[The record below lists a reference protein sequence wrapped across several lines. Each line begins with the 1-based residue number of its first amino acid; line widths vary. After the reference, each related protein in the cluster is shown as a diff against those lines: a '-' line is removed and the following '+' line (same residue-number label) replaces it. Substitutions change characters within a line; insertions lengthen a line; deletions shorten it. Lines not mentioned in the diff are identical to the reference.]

1 MRTVAFVSST
11 GGAGKTSLVYHLA
24 HMLARIGYSTL
35 AVDLDPLATLSS
47 LFLGEK
53 RLEEMW
59 DLGTHTVFS
68 SIAPLMDGQGDIGRP
83 KPFQITE
90 SLWGLAGEP
99 AIWSLDGPLAEARFK
114 CYAGERFAFSRL
126 SVFHRIVRQA
136 GLETNSAVALLD
148 LGSGLGSI
156 NRAALLAADFL
167 VFPLPADTFSLH
179 GLKVLGPFI
188 RQWREEWMH
197 LRECGGPSSVELPEG
212 RMAPAGYVALRLN
225 SRGGRIVRSRSQVH
239 WMDQL
244 PATYASMVLG
254 VEVTEA
260 SMEDDPNCL
269 AVLRNYASLMSM
281 AQEARK
287 PMFDLGPADGA
298 LGTYSQL
305 ASSSYV
311 DFEALAKLLAARCG
325 LKKSTQ
331 EE

>member
-1 MRTVAFVSST
+1 MRTIAFISST

-24 HMLARIGYSTL
+24 HMLARIGHPTL

-59 DLGTHTVFS
+59 DEGTHTVFS
-68 SIAPLMDGQGDIGRP
+68 SIAPLLDGEGDIGRP
-83 KPFQITE
+83 RPFQITE

-114 CYAGERFAFSRL
+114 SYAGERFAFSRL
-126 SVFHRIVRQA
+126 SVFHRVVRQA

-167 VFPLPADTFSLH
+167 VFPLAADTFSLH

-197 LRECGGPSSVELPEG
+197 LHKRAELSLAELPEG

-225 SRGGRIVRSRSQVH
+225 SHGGRIIRSRSQAH

-244 PATYASMVLG
+244 PAAYATTVLG
-254 VEVTEA
+254 GEA
-260 SMEDDPNCL
+260 TGTSMDDDPNCL
-269 AVLRNYASLMSM
+269 AILRNYASLMSM

-298 LGTYSQL
+298 VGTYIQL
-305 ASSSYV
+305 VRNSYV
-311 DFEALAKLLAARCG
+311 DFEALAELLAERCG
-325 LKKSTQ
+325 LRKSPHG
-331 EE
+331 E